1 MIFIKPYLIEIFKI
15 TSLKTIRK
23 ILVPLDG
30 SKYSKK
36 ALELAIGI
44 SKNQGISITG
54 FHTIMLPVMS
64 DRKIK
69 ERYQRLA
76 NKIIIEAAKI
86 AKKDGV
92 PFYWKLQL
100 DGYAGKEIVKFAQE
114 GRFDLIVMGS
124 RGPNPVAEMF
134 LGSVANYVL
143 NKSKIPVLLAK

>member
-15 TSLKTIRK
+15 TLLKTIRK

-30 SKYSKK
+30 SKHSKR
-36 ALELAIGI
+36 ALELATGI
-44 SKNQGISITG
+44 SKNQGVSITG

-76 NKIIIEAAKI
+76 NKMIVEAAKI

-92 PFYWKLQL
+92 PFYWKLRL

-143 NKSKIPVLLAK
+143 NKSKVPVLLVK

>member
-1 MIFIKPYLIEIFKI
+1 M
-15 TSLKTIRK
+15 KTIRK
-23 ILVPLDG
+23 ILIPLDG
-30 SKYSKK
+30 SKYSKR

-44 SKNQGISITG
+44 AKNQGISITG

-76 NKIIIEAAKI
+76 NKIIVEATKI
-86 AKKDGV
+86 AKKHGV
-92 PFYWKLQL
+92 QFYWKLRF
-100 DGYAGKEIVKFAQE
+100 DDYAGKEIVRFAQE
-114 GRFDLIVMGS
+114 GEFDLIVMGS

-143 NKSKIPVLLAK
+143 NKSKIPVLVVK

>member
-30 SKYSKK
+30 SKHSKR
-36 ALELAIGI
+36 ALELAIRL
-44 SKNQGISITG
+44 SKNKGISITG
-54 FHTIMLPVMS
+54 FHTIMLPVIS

-76 NKIIIEAAKI
+76 SKIIVEAAKI
-86 AKKDGV
+86 TKKDGV
-92 PFYWKLQL
+92 PFYWKLHH
-100 DGYAGKEIVKFAQE
+100 DGYAGKEIVKFAQQ

-143 NKSKIPVLLAK
+143 NKSKVPVLLAK